1 MRKIYK
7 LLCSCRR
14 VCSQFFYLHTMGYK
28 IRRIRRKENIK
39 VLFAVAESA
48 TWKND
53 SLYRAML
60 AHPGFTP
67 SILVLPDEQ
76 KEESLLKE
84 EVDSCFDFFCK
95 KGYVC
100 SYPYKDGK
108 LVSIRKNLQPDIIF
122 YQKPYTYYPESF
134 LYNKNMTALFCYTN
148 YAFHS
153 LLADWA
159 NKNDFFKLVWQNYYE
174 NGTAFAE
181 LKKKYPEAASNIIVT
196 GLPVTDMFLNGNHED
211 RWKMTDRRYKRIIWA
226 PHFSISDGGCL
237 SYSTFLSIAEELLN
251 FIKTT
256 RLPFQMAFKP
266 HPLLKSQLY
275 EHSLWG
281 KEKTDWYYSEWKN
294 LPNTQLETGEYVDLF
309 MTSDAMIHDCGSFT
323 VEYHHTLNPVMY
335 LVNGKEHTGMMNSF
349 AKEAYDLH
357 YKGTDVQDIRNFIK
371 KIVLEG
377 DDCLLEKRKSFFDSY
392 LVSPNQQSAAD
403 NIIHAI
409 LGTGY
414 YAEKDGNG

>member
-1 MRKIYK
+1 M
-7 LLCSCRR
+7 
-14 VCSQFFYLHTMGYK
+14 
-28 IRRIRRKENIK
+28 
-39 VLFAVAESA
+39 
-48 TWKND
+48 TW
-53 SLYRAML
+53 
-60 AHPGFTP
+60 
-67 SILVLPDEQ
+67 
-76 KEESLLKE
+76 
-84 EVDSCFDFFCK
+84 
-95 KGYVC
+95 
-100 SYPYKDGK
+100 
-108 LVSIRKNLQPDIIF
+108 DIIF

-134 LYNKNMTALFCYTN
+134 LYNKNMAALFCYTN

-153 LLADWA
+153 LLAEWA

-335 LVNGKEHTGMMNSF
+335 LINGKEHTGMMNSF

-377 DDCLLEKRKSFFDSY
+377 DDYLLEKRKSFFDSY

-409 LGTGY
+409 LGTGH